1 MSSFEVDFL
10 GLCAWIF
17 QILVFGLL
25 PLTAIAILAVYMK
38 KIIEAIGQTRTF
50 KMMKRGRGSGPGQ
63 KTG

>member
-1 MSSFEVDFL
+1 
-10 GLCAWIF
+10 LCAWIF

-25 PLTAIAILAVYMK
+25 PLTAVAILAVYMK
-38 KIIEAIGQTRTF
+38 KIIEAVGQTRAF